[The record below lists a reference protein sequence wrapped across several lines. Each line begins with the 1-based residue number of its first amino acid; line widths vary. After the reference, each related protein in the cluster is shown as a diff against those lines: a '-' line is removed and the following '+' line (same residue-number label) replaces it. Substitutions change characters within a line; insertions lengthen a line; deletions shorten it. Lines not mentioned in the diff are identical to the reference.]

1 MKKQFGCCVRTYTP
15 VVAFVSFLF
24 PFFPK
29 RTLTRSITHQDK
41 GESCSHSWRDIFL
54 QEKKSR
60 LMKLTTFLHSRI
72 IFYHRVSPVND
83 LDLFMYIVVV
93 ECWNVVPSNL
103 INILDFVQ
111 RMRVERLNGYISLY
125 RDLGDATAA
134 TEEADSNYHSAS
146 QESEDERWALNSS
159 SCGSTIRYVR

>member
-1 MKKQFGCCVRTYTP
+1 
-15 VVAFVSFLF
+15 
-24 PFFPK
+24 
-29 RTLTRSITHQDK
+29 
-41 GESCSHSWRDIFL
+41 
-54 QEKKSR
+54 
-60 LMKLTTFLHSRI
+60 MKLTTFLHSRI